1 MAYHNL
7 LSIRNVYFGANAK
20 KTNIDSLL
28 EFLGSKHVKC
38 LLTLHCLT
46 GCNTVGKFHNVS
58 KESWTKLFLQTKDQD
73 IFKTFESLQQ
83 EVMPKT
89 IHYLAKFIFWGY
101 INRPKH
107 QNLTT
112 LAEVWVHLYKEK
124 KMLVMRGYHQSW
136 AHFMTIFYAS
146 FINQG
151 NGQPLVKLWLISKI
165 HWNMDGKKTMAI
177 IFQQ

>member
-1 MAYHNL
+1 MATCSRIAVYFLTFPICCSCQYIQVSLVYGSDINVSVLLMAYHNL

-83 EVMPKT
+83 EFMPKT
-89 IHYLAKFIFWGY
+89 IHYLAKFTFWGY

-112 LAEVWVHLYKEK
+112 LAEV
-124 KMLVMRGYHQSW
+124 
-136 AHFMTIFYAS
+136 
-146 FINQG
+146 
-151 NGQPLVKLWLISKI
+151 
-165 HWNMDGKKTMAI
+165 
-177 IFQQ
+177 